1 MKAIIITSIICVT
14 VVVLYWLSLKDKEK
28 KK

>member
-1 MKAIIITSIICVT
+1 MKAIIITTIICLT
-14 VVVLYWLSLKDKEK
+14 VVVLYWLGLKDKEK

>member
-14 VVVLYWLSLKDKEK
+14 VVALYWLSLKDKEK

>member
-1 MKAIIITSIICVT
+1 MKAIIITAIICVT

>member
-1 MKAIIITSIICVT
+1 MKAIIITTIICVT

>member
-1 MKAIIITSIICVT
+1 MKAIMITAIICVT
-14 VVVLYWLSLKDKEK
+14 IVALYWLSLKDKEK

>member
-1 MKAIIITSIICVT
+1 MKSIIITAIICVT
-14 VVVLYWLSLKDKEK
+14 IVVLYWLGLKDKEK

>member
-1 MKAIIITSIICVT
+1 MRAIMITAIICVT
-14 VVVLYWLSLKDKEK
+14 IVVLYWLSLKDKEK